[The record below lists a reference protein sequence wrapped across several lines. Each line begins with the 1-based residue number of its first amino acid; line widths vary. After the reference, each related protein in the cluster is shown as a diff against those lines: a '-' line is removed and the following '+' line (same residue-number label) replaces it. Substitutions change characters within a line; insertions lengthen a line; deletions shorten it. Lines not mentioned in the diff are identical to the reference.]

1 MFKSYFLCWCI
12 SEGSEERK
20 RMDYTTFVYIM
31 QHKVKEKIC
40 SNIVVEVHRALKNN
54 GTVRIGLSFKQPEVN
69 ISPTIYLEEFY
80 EQYLNGES
88 ISTLA
93 LSVQD
98 VYEKV
103 KVNQSFPYNNI
114 LEYSKIK
121 DRIVYKIIRI
131 NSNEKLL
138 EEVPH
143 EKFMDLAIVY
153 YALMETTEFGTATL
167 LIRNEH
173 LHGWKVAEEEIK
185 ESARKNTP
193 KLLPLEIMMLTDSMF
208 VLTNN
213 KQNLG
218 AAVILYDN
226 VLEQIRAMF
235 GENYY
240 ILPSSIHEVILVP
253 ESYGMDPGT
262 MKEMVMDINRTGVE
276 AEDVLSDNVYY
287 YNCELECFSG

>member
-1 MFKSYFLCWCI
+1 
-12 SEGSEERK
+12 
-20 RMDYTTFVYIM
+20 MDYTTFVYIM

-121 DRIVYKIIRI
+121 DRIV
-131 NSNEKLL
+131 
-138 EEVPH
+138 V
-143 EKFMDLAIVY
+143 
-153 YALMETTEFGTATL
+153 
-167 LIRNEH
+167 
-173 LHGWKVAEEEIK
+173 
-185 ESARKNTP
+185 
-193 KLLPLEIMMLTDSMF
+193 
-208 VLTNN
+208 
-213 KQNLG
+213 
-218 AAVILYDN
+218 
-226 VLEQIRAMF
+226 
-235 GENYY
+235 
-240 ILPSSIHEVILVP
+240 
-253 ESYGMDPGT
+253 
-262 MKEMVMDINRTGVE
+262 
-276 AEDVLSDNVYY
+276 
-287 YNCELECFSG
+287 